1 MTAAAH
7 PVDPSVTAPVGL
19 ASLGPSD
26 GATRQQ
32 ARHTLLADLPH
43 LSGLPRAVARLD
55 LAKLYLADAL
65 GPEARATLE
74 LIDTAALGVS
84 GAVGLRDSRAA
95 LTGAAEALSG
105 RSDTALA
112 TLLDHKLDQD
122 SEVALWRAY
131 AAARSARAELAQ
143 QEWTRSKGVLDGYP
157 TPLRRLLG
165 LEMAGVLL
173 DQGDP
178 GAALALIDRLKPL
191 DLPGD
196 ARARLSLL
204 EGMALARAGRPADAD
219 QAYQAAAAHG
229 DADTAIR
236 AAYLRTSLL
245 TERGVLPTAQ
255 AVAALTGQ
263 RAGWRGHPWETKM
276 LRRLAELQAA
286 EGQDDD
292 ALATLQ
298 AALPQA
304 QEPKVK
310 AELMAELQN
319 RLRQTLQAPG
329 SAEHAPIAALARYR
343 TYSPPS
349 GGEAADAALRMELA
363 RIAADTGLVDTA
375 AALLDQSVAPGPPE
389 PALTAANL
397 ALARAMAARGDRD
410 GALARLRQPE
420 TAGAGPD
427 RAATDLAAEL
437 RAKAALA
444 SSDPDAALAA
454 LGAASAGAAIELR
467 RAAWAL
473 QPDWAAIAA
482 SAWAG
487 LPTEKDAG
495 PLDRDA
501 ADAAVWLGLAQ
512 AEMAGP
518 DGAARVVRQY
528 GPRADNATAALLDL
542 AAAAPAAAEGTDR
555 LLAGTGQFTTTVRAA
570 LDRLPPLA
578 DAPVRSAA
586 ARSAPAG

>member
-1 MTAAAH
+1 M
-7 PVDPSVTAPVGL
+7 
-19 ASLGPSD
+19 
-26 GATRQQ
+26 
-32 ARHTLLADLPH
+32 
-43 LSGLPRAVARLD
+43 
-55 LAKLYLADAL
+55 DAL
-65 GPEARATLE
+65 E
-74 LIDTAALGVS
+74 
-84 GAVGLRDSRAA
+84 
-95 LTGAAEALSG
+95 
-105 RSDTALA
+105 
-112 TLLDHKLDQD
+112 
-122 SEVALWRAY
+122 
-131 AAARSARAELAQ
+131 
-143 QEWTRSKGVLDGYP
+143 GVLDGYP

-304 QEPKVK
+304 QEPKAK

-349 GGEAADAALRMELA
+349 GGEAGDAALRMELA

-375 AALLDQSVAPGPPE
+375 AALLDQSVAHGPPE

-420 TAGAGPD
+420 TAGSRPRSSSDRPRGRTPRQGGAGLVGSRCGAGGARSRFGWRGD
-427 RAATDLAAEL
+427 RTPTRGMGAATG
-437 RAKAALA
+437 
-444 SSDPDAALAA
+444 
-454 LGAASAGAAIELR
+454 LGGHR
-467 RAAWAL
+467 GVR
-473 QPDWAAIAA
+473 
-482 SAWAG
+482 
-487 LPTEKDAG
+487 
-495 PLDRDA
+495 
-501 ADAAVWLGLAQ
+501 LGLACRPRRML
-512 AEMAGP
+512 ARSIGMPPMLPSGWDWRRRRWPTRTVLRAWCASMARAPTTPRRLCSIWLWPRQRRQRGP
-518 DGAARVVRQY
+518 IGCWPAPADSRRPCGRRWTGCRHWPTRRSEAQ
-528 GPRADNATAALLDL
+528 PRAQPQQDDIGLVVGTQIAPGRAALVRGRQIDL
-542 AAAAPAAAEGTDR
+542 AVFHPDVGQGSIQIEPRRGLPAGTDR
-555 LLAGTGQFTTTVRAA
+555 
-570 LDRLPPLA
+570 
-578 DAPVRSAA
+578 
-586 ARSAPAG
+586 